1 MLNVRHM
8 HELQRVLVIKQPD
21 KPDRVDTL
29 QMEKLNNSKL
39 KELVLCLSN

>member
-8 HELQRVLVIKQPD
+8 HELQLVIKQPD

-29 QMEKLNNSKL
+29 QMEKLNNSNKA
-39 KELVLCLSN
+39 

>member
-21 KPDRVDTL
+21 KPGRVDTV

>member
-21 KPDRVDTL
+21 KPGRVDTANG
-29 QMEKLNNSKL
+29 KIK
-39 KELVLCLSN
+39 